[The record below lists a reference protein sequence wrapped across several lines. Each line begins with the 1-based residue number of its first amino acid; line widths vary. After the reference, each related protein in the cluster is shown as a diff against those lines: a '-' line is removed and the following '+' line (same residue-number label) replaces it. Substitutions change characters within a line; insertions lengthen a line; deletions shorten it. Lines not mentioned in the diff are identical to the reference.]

1 MSELGSGKFSWLKW
15 QPIRWSRW
23 LQIYLFASIPFIF
36 VPALLIEMHHTG
48 GHFEPA
54 YQTLANQEGA
64 YRVAEMLVFVDWAFL
79 VWFTFFSKSKLVTDC
94 DKLIVFIGACTFLV
108 VVAAMVVRSGYLTKI
123 F

>member
-1 MSELGSGKFSWLKW
+1 MSERDSRRFSWLNW

-23 LQIYLFASIPFIF
+23 LQIYLLASVPFVL
-36 VPALLIEMHHTG
+36 VPALLVEMHHNG
-48 GHFEPA
+48 GHFVQA

-79 VWFTFFSKSKLVTDC
+79 VWFTFFSKSKIVTDS
-94 DKLIVFIGACTFLV
+94 DKLVVFIGACVFLV
-108 VVAAMVVRSGYLTKI
+108 LMATMVVRSGYLIKI